1 MNKHGCQY
9 LRALVAAVV
18 TALTATSWAQ
28 VEVEY
33 FIDTDP
39 GIGQALRFSVSPDA
53 DGSVSFSPS
62 THDLQ
67 PGQHTLGWRA
77 FRMSDGKRLYG
88 PTLTQEFLVP
98 RVDNPALVTRAE
110 YFWDN
115 DPGHGQ
121 GTPIVI
127 VGGAEVNLTDI
138 ELSTVGLPAGNHLL
152 GIRACGGEGWG
163 PTLRQE
169 IYVPRSMEND
179 VKVTRVE
186 YFFDSDPGIG
196 QGTPIAIAAAKE
208 LNLTDVEVSTA
219 GLSYGVH
226 QMGIRAFGDS
236 GWGPTVLQEFNVTM
250 KEADMSLLSA
260 EYFIDTD
267 PGFGQGTPISITS
280 RHEATFDGL
289 GLSLSGLSQGNH
301 LLGVRYRGTNGW
313 SATFTSDFFLS
324 EGDGTSVTNA
334 EYFYDVD
341 PGFGQ
346 GTPISITAGQEVTVD
361 GLGLSTSDLPQGRH
375 LLGVRYRGPQG
386 WSVTY
391 MSDFYN
397 IKGDGGTIATA
408 EYFWDV
414 DPGYGQGTPA
424 CLTPGEEV
432 TLEDL
437 CIPAHEIHGD
447 AVLYIRYRG
456 PQGWSPTLGFA
467 IVVEAE
473 GTYTLNAL
481 AATDAATRTYQTL
494 GDALSEF
501 ADRGVGADI
510 TVSVTTSDTNY
521 ALDATGE
528 TVLATFAAL
537 GESLGTTASP
547 RTEKAIAFTA
557 AEGSG
562 NTLSI
567 TTTAEGLPT
576 VVDALTHTSME
587 NVALTINGTAYD
599 FSTAVH
605 RHQEIYCNQ
614 TTTAVALGSISTAI
628 TATWTA
634 QPHQGTAIG
643 GYQASGEGDLPAM
656 TLTCTGTKQD
666 SIAYAITLSDA
677 DGQTLCSYTYYI
689 YVQPRVDATDF
700 VALQQL
706 YADFDGAT
714 WNGKKWNTTDNLITP
729 DNWSGVTFDGTGRVA
744 AIDLSSRGLT
754 GHTLNAATLAPMTA
768 LRSLKLNYNQ
778 IDEVTGPLPATI
790 TTLELSYQHRKSGSS
805 ATMLGLESLP
815 TQTASVGQNT
825 GITLPN
831 VMTYNHAGQN
841 FNEHPTLKVYTTAY
855 TQVGTLTWAAVN
867 EAYTFAP
874 SGTQVTLGQDAD
886 VVLIAGSGCGANSA
900 IPATLHFVAGDANLS
915 GLVDVNDVQRTLNYV
930 LNTSGSS
937 PFGLWS
943 ANTYT
948 QYETD
953 PVINIQDI
961 VCTVDIVLDEQ
972 NGAAVKAYRANESY
986 EINRTYE
993 TNMTYES
1000 DEAPNLF
1007 YSDGRSIMLESTED
1021 IAAFDLELEG
1031 VSASQVRLMLSGRD
1045 WQMSVRGT
1053 ARGVR
1058 LVVFSPTGETLPAG
1072 ATELLRLSA
1081 DGVPTN
1087 VQASSPEAETVE
1099 ARVNDGVPTGIASVR
1114 NSEEEA
1120 VYDLS
1125 GKMVNGKWSNGR
1137 LPRGIYIIAGKK
1149 IAK

>member
-9 LRALVAAVV
+9 LRTVAVAVV
-18 TALTATSWAQ
+18 TALAATLRAQ

-39 GIGQALRFSVSPDA
+39 GMGQAQRFSVSPDA
-53 DGSVSFSPS
+53 DGNVSFSPS
-62 THDLQ
+62 THELQ
-67 PGQHTLGWRA
+67 PGQHMLGWRT
-77 FRMSDGKRLYG
+77 FRLSEGKRLYG
-88 PTLTQEFLVP
+88 PTLTHNFIVP
-98 RVDNPALVTRAE
+98 RQSDT
-110 YFWDN
+110 F
-115 DPGHGQ
+115 
-121 GTPIVI
+121 
-127 VGGAEVNLTDI
+127 
-138 ELSTVGLPAGNHLL
+138 
-152 GIRACGGEGWG
+152 
-163 PTLRQE
+163 
-169 IYVPRSMEND
+169 
-179 VKVTRVE
+179 KVTYVE

-196 QGTPIAIAAAKE
+196 QGMPIVVASPGSEVNIS
-208 LNLTDVEVSTA
+208 DVEISTA
-219 GLSYGVH
+219 GLAPGIH
-226 QMGIRAFGDS
+226 QIGLRAFGDS
-236 GWGPTVLQEFNVTM
+236 GWGYTVIQEIYVPV
-250 KEADMSLLSA
+250 KEADLSMLSA
-260 EYFIDTD
+260 EYFVDTD
-267 PGFGQGTPISITS
+267 PGFGEGTPISITS
-280 RHEATFDGL
+280 SHEVTFDGL
-289 GLSLSGLSQGNH
+289 GLSLNGLSQGRH

-313 SATFTSDFFLS
+313 STTFLSDFYNI
-324 EGDGTSVTNA
+324 EGDGGSIATA
-334 EYFYDVD
+334 EYFWDTD

-346 GTPISITAGQEVTVD
+346 GTPIA
-361 GLGLSTSDLPQGRH
+361 
-375 LLGVRYRGPQG
+375 
-386 WSVTY
+386 
-391 MSDFYN
+391 
-397 IKGDGGTIATA
+397 
-408 EYFWDV
+408 
-414 DPGYGQGTPA
+414 
-424 CLTPGEEV
+424 LTPGEEV

-437 CIPAHEIHGD
+437 GIPSYEIHGD

-456 PQGWSPTLGFA
+456 PQGWSPTLGFD

-473 GTYTLNAL
+473 GSYALNATT
-481 AATDAATRTYQTL
+481 ATDAATRTYQTL

-510 TVSVTTSDTNY
+510 TLNVTTTDTNY

-528 TVLATFAAL
+528 EVLAQFAAL
-537 GESLGTTASP
+537 GTSLGTTASP
-547 RTEKAIAFTA
+547 RTEKSITFTA

-567 TTTAEGLPT
+567 TTTAAGLPT
-576 VVDALTHTSME
+576 VVDALAHTSTE

-599 FSTAVH
+599 FSAAAR
-605 RHQEIYCNQ
+605 RHEEIFCNE
-614 TTTAVALGSISTAI
+614 TTTALTLSSISTAV

-634 QPHQGTAIG
+634 QPHDGTAIG

-677 DGQTLCSYTYYI
+677 EAQTLCTYTYYI
-689 YVQPRVDATDF
+689 YVCPRVNATDM

-706 YADFDGAT
+706 YTDFGGAS
-714 WNGKKWNTTDNLITP
+714 WSGKKWDTSDNLITAN
-729 DNWSGVTFDGTGRVA
+729 NWSGVTFDGTGRVK
-744 AIDLSSRGLT
+744 AIDLSNRGLT
-754 GHTLNAATLAPMTA
+754 GHTLNAATLTPMTA

-815 TQTASVGQNT
+815 TQTTSVGQNT

-841 FNEHPTLKVYTTAY
+841 FNEHPALKVYTTAY
-855 TQVGTLTWAAVN
+855 TQVGTLTWTAVN

-930 LNTSGSS
+930 LNTSGGS

-972 NGAAVKAYRANESY
+972 NGAAVKGYRANESD
-986 EINRTYE
+986 ETYE
-993 TNMTYES
+993 P
-1000 DEAPNLF
+1000 DEARNLF

-1087 VQASSPEAETVE
+1087 VQASSPEAESVD
-1099 ARVNDGVPTGIASVR
+1099 ACVNEGVPTGIASVR
-1114 NSEEEA
+1114 DSEEEA

-1125 GKMVNGKWSNGR
+1125 GKMVNGKWSNGK